1 MNLYALLG
9 EKIMPEVVESFY
21 DSFEQTERMLI
32 MRNVLGWFRLGNVID
47 EPNGKAHWNNAGAFS

>member
-1 MNLYALLG
+1 MNFCALLG
-9 EKIMPEVVESFY
+9 EKIMPAVVESFY

-32 MRNVLGWFRLGNVID
+32 MRNVLGWLID